1 MSQTYDDEIDLFELF
16 QVLWDGKRLISAF
29 VLLAFLLGGGLILFK
44 DKVYESRVVYS
55 IDTIPPFFSDSKAL
69 TDFQKKFYSID
80 VFEEWKK
87 NKDNISLVFE
97 DFSKTEV
104 TDGFVLSKEEGET
117 LAVINDSASIAVIK
131 DSASILV
138 KSNQLPVLND
148 FYNYADYIN
157 LLLKDE
163 YASRANDELKII
175 ETRFKDLSS
184 AESSIV
190 QTVLSIDRYIASAE
204 KGDNV
209 LSIERPSVPKKV
221 SPKSSLILALSLVLG
236 GFIGAAYV
244 LIMNAIKTRRE
255 QLAKA

>member
-16 QVLWDGKRLISAF
+16 QVLWGGKWLISTF
-29 VLLAFLLGGGLILFK
+29 VVLAFLLGGGFILSK
-44 DKVYESRVVYS
+44 DKAYESKVVYS
-55 IDTIPPFFSDSKAL
+55 IDNIPPFYNDNKAS

-80 VFEEWKK
+80 VFNEWKK
-87 NKDNISLVFE
+87 SNENTSLVFE

-104 TDGFVLSKEEGET
+104 IDGFVLSKDDGAT
-117 LAVINDSASIAVIK
+117 LAVIK

-138 KSNQLPVLND
+138 KSNQLPILND
-148 FYNYADYIN
+148 FYKYAEHIN
-157 LLLKDE
+157 VLLKVE
-163 YASRANDELKII
+163 YVSRAKDELKII

-184 AESSIV
+184 ADSSVV

-204 KGDNV
+204 NGDNA
-209 LSIERPSVPKKV
+209 LSVQRPSVPKKV
-221 SPKSSLILALSLVLG
+221 APKSSLILALSLVLG

>member
-16 QVLWDGKRLISAF
+16 QVLWGGKWLISTF
-29 VLLAFLLGGGLILFK
+29 VVLAFLLGGGFILSK
-44 DKVYESRVVYS
+44 DKAYESKVVYS
-55 IDTIPPFFSDSKAL
+55 IDNIPPFYNDNKAS

-80 VFEEWKK
+80 VFNEWKK
-87 NKDNISLVFE
+87 SNENTSLVFK

-104 TDGFVLSKEEGET
+104 IDGFVLSKDEGAT
-117 LAVINDSASIAVIK
+117 LAVIK

-138 KSNQLPVLND
+138 KSNQLPILND
-148 FYNYADYIN
+148 FYEYAEHIN
-157 LLLKDE
+157 VLLKVE
-163 YASRANDELKII
+163 YVSRAKDELKII

-184 AESSIV
+184 ADSSVV
-190 QTVLSIDRYIASAE
+190 QTVLSIDRYIVSAE
-204 KGDNV
+204 NGDNV
-209 LSIERPSVPKKV
+209 LSLQRPSVPKKV
-221 SPKSSLILALSLVLG
+221 APKSSPILALSLVLG

>member
-16 QVLWDGKRLISAF
+16 QVLWGGKWLISTF
-29 VLLAFLLGGGLILFK
+29 VVLAFLLGGGFIILN
-44 DKVYESRVVYS
+44 DKVYESKLVYS
-55 IDTIPPFFSDSKAL
+55 VDTIPPFYGGAKAL
-69 TDFQKKFYSID
+69 SDFHKKFYSID
-80 VFEEWKK
+80 VFKQWKET
-87 NKDNISLVFE
+87 KDNTSLVFD

-104 TDGFVLSKEEGET
+104 IDGFVLTKGEDKP
-117 LAVINDSASIAVIK
+117 LAVIK

-138 KSNQLPVLND
+138 KSNQLLILND
-148 FYNYADYIN
+148 FYNYAEYIN
-157 LLLKDE
+157 FLLKDE
-163 YASRANDELKII
+163 YVSRANDELKII

-184 AESSIV
+184 AESSII

-221 SPKSSLILALSLVLG
+221 APKSSLILALSLVLG

>member
-16 QVLWDGKRLISAF
+16 QVLWGGKWLISTF
-29 VLLAFLLGGGLILFK
+29 VVLAFLLGGGFILSK
-44 DKVYESRVVYS
+44 DKAYESKVVYS
-55 IDTIPPFFSDSKAL
+55 IDNIPPFYNDDKAS

-80 VFEEWKK
+80 VFNEWKK
-87 NKDNISLVFE
+87 SNENTSLVFK

-104 TDGFVLSKEEGET
+104 IDGFVLSKDEGAT
-117 LAVINDSASIAVIK
+117 LAVIK

-138 KSNQLPVLND
+138 KSNQLPILND
-148 FYNYADYIN
+148 FYEYAEHIN
-157 LLLKDE
+157 VLLKVE
-163 YASRANDELKII
+163 YVSRAKDELKMI

-184 AESSIV
+184 ADTSVV
-190 QTVLSIDRYIASAE
+190 QTVLSIDRYIVSAE
-204 KGDNV
+204 SGDNV
-209 LSIERPSVPKKV
+209 LSVQRPSVPKKV
-221 SPKSSLILALSLVLG
+221 APKSSLILALSLVLG

>member
-16 QVLWDGKRLISAF
+16 QVLWNGKWLISAF
-29 VLLAFLLGGGLILFK
+29 VALAFLVGGGFILSK
-44 DKVYESRVVYS
+44 DKVYESKVVYS
-55 IDTIPPFFSDSKAL
+55 IDTIPPFYSGDKAS

-80 VFEEWKK
+80 VFKEWKK
-87 NKDNISLVFE
+87 NKDNTSLLFD

-104 TDGFVLSKEEGET
+104 IDGFVLTKDEDEP
-117 LAVINDSASIAVIK
+117 LAVIK

-138 KSNQLPVLND
+138 KSNQLPILNE
-148 FYNYADYIN
+148 FYNYAEYIN
-157 LLLKDE
+157 LLLRNE
-163 YASRANDELKII
+163 YVSRANDELKII

-184 AESSIV
+184 AESSII

-209 LSIERPSVPKKV
+209 LSIERPSTPKKV
-221 SPKSSLILALSLVLG
+221 APKSSLILALSLVLG

>member
-16 QVLWDGKRLISAF
+16 QVLWDGKWLISAF
-29 VLLAFLLGGGLILFK
+29 VVLAFLLGGGFILSK
-44 DKVYESRVVYS
+44 DKVYESKVVYS
-55 IDTIPPFFSDSKAL
+55 VEAIPPFYSGGKAS

-80 VFEEWKK
+80 VFKEWKK
-87 NKDNISLVFE
+87 NKDNTSLVFE

-104 TDGFVLSKEEGET
+104 IDGFILSKNEDEK
-117 LAVINDSASIAVIK
+117 LAILK

-138 KSNQLPVLND
+138 KSNQLPILND
-148 FYNYADYIN
+148 FYNYAEYIN

-163 YASRANDELKII
+163 YVSRANDELKII
-175 ETRFKDLSS
+175 ETRFNDLKS

-190 QTVLSIDRYIASAE
+190 QTVLSIDRYIATAE
-204 KGDNV
+204 QGENV

-221 SPKSSLILALSLVLG
+221 APKSSLILALSFVLG
-236 GFIGAAYV
+236 SFIGAAYV

>member
-1 MSQTYDDEIDLFELF
+1 MSQTHDEIDLFELF
-16 QVLWDGKRLISAF
+16 QVLWGGKWIISTF
-29 VLLAFLLGGGLILFK
+29 VVLAFLLGGGFILVK
-44 DKVYESRVVYS
+44 DKVYESKVVYS
-55 IDTIPPFFSDSKAL
+55 IDTIPPFYGGGKASS
-69 TDFQKKFYSID
+69 DFQKKFYSID
-80 VFEEWKK
+80 VFKEWKK
-87 NKDNISLVFE
+87 NNDNTSLVFD

-104 TDGFVLSKEEGET
+104 IDGFVLSKDEDDT
-117 LAVINDSASIAVIK
+117 LAVLK

-138 KSNQLPVLND
+138 KSNQLPILND
-148 FYNYADYIN
+148 FFNYAEYIN

-163 YASRANDELKII
+163 YVSRANDELKII

-184 AESSIV
+184 AESSII

-204 KGDNV
+204 NGDNV
-209 LSIERPSVPKKV
+209 LSIERPTAPKKV
-221 SPKSSLILALSLVLG
+221 APKSSLILALSLVLG

>member
-16 QVLWDGKRLISAF
+16 QVLWGGKWLISTF
-29 VLLAFLLGGGLILFK
+29 VVLAFLLGGGFILSK
-44 DKVYESRVVYS
+44 DKAYESKVVYS
-55 IDTIPPFFSDSKAL
+55 IDNIPPFYNDNKAS

-80 VFEEWKK
+80 VFNEWKK
-87 NKDNISLVFE
+87 NKDNTSLLFD

-104 TDGFVLSKEEGET
+104 LDGFVLTKDEDEP
-117 LAVINDSASIAVIK
+117 LAVIK
-131 DSASILV
+131 DSTSILV
-138 KSNQLPVLND
+138 KSNQLPLLND
-148 FYNYADYIN
+148 FYNYAEYIN

-163 YASRANDELKII
+163 YLSRANDELKII

-184 AESSIV
+184 ADSSVV
-190 QTVLSIDRYIASAE
+190 QTVLSIDRYIVSAE
-204 KGDNV
+204 NGDNV
-209 LSIERPSVPKKV
+209 LSLQPPSVPKKV
-221 SPKSSLILALSLVLG
+221 APKSSLILALSLVLG

>member
-29 VLLAFLLGGGLILFK
+29 VVLAFLLGGGFILSK
-44 DKVYESRVVYS
+44 DKVYESNLVYS
-55 IDTIPPFFSDSKAL
+55 IDTIPPFYDGGKASS
-69 TDFQKKFYSID
+69 DFQKKFYSID
-80 VFEEWKK
+80 VFNEWKK
-87 NKDNISLVFE
+87 SNENTSLVFK

-104 TDGFVLSKEEGET
+104 IDGFVLSKDEGAT
-117 LAVINDSASIAVIK
+117 LAVIK

-138 KSNQLPVLND
+138 KSNQLPILND
-148 FYNYADYIN
+148 FYEYAEHIN
-157 LLLKDE
+157 VLLKVE
-163 YASRANDELKII
+163 YVSRAKDELKII

-184 AESSIV
+184 ADSSVV
-190 QTVLSIDRYIASAE
+190 QTVLSIDRYIVSAE
-204 KGDNV
+204 NGDNV
-209 LSIERPSVPKKV
+209 LSLQRPSVPKKV
-221 SPKSSLILALSLVLG
+221 APKSSLILALSLVLG

>member
-1 MSQTYDDEIDLFELF
+1 MSQTHDEIDLFELF
-16 QVLWDGKRLISAF
+16 QVLWGGKWIISTF
-29 VLLAFLLGGGLILFK
+29 VVLAFLLGGGFILVK
-44 DKVYESRVVYS
+44 DKVYESKVVYS
-55 IDTIPPFFSDSKAL
+55 IDTIPPFYGGGKASS
-69 TDFQKKFYSID
+69 DFQKKFYLID
-80 VFEEWKK
+80 VFKEWKK
-87 NKDNISLVFE
+87 NNDNTSLVFD

-104 TDGFVLSKEEGET
+104 IDGFVLSKDEGDT
-117 LAVINDSASIAVIK
+117 LAVLK

-138 KSNQLPVLND
+138 KSNQLPILND
-148 FYNYADYIN
+148 FFNYAEYIN

-163 YASRANDELKII
+163 YVSRANDELKII

-184 AESSIV
+184 AESSII

-204 KGDNV
+204 NGDNV
-209 LSIERPSVPKKV
+209 LSIERPTAPKKV
-221 SPKSSLILALSLVLG
+221 APKSSLILALSLVLG

>member
-16 QVLWDGKRLISAF
+16 QVLWNGKWLISAF
-29 VLLAFLLGGGLILFK
+29 VALAFLLGGGFILSK
-44 DKVYESRVVYS
+44 DKVYESKVVYS
-55 IDTIPPFFSDSKAL
+55 IDTIPPFYSGDKAS

-80 VFEEWKK
+80 VFKEWKK
-87 NKDNISLVFE
+87 NKDNTSLLFD

-104 TDGFVLSKEEGET
+104 IDGFVLTKDEDEP
-117 LAVINDSASIAVIK
+117 LAVIK

-138 KSNQLPVLND
+138 KSNQLSILND
-148 FYNYADYIN
+148 FYNYAEYIN

-163 YASRANDELKII
+163 YVSRANDELKII
-175 ETRFKDLSS
+175 ETRFKDLTL

-209 LSIERPSVPKKV
+209 LSIERPSTPKKV
-221 SPKSSLILALSLVLG
+221 APKSSLILALSLVLG

>member
-16 QVLWDGKRLISAF
+16 QVLWGGKWLISTF
-29 VLLAFLLGGGLILFK
+29 VVLAFLLGGGFILST
-44 DKVYESRVVYS
+44 DKAYESKLVYA
-55 IDTIPPFFSDSKAL
+55 IDNIPPFYNDDKAS

-80 VFEEWKK
+80 VFNEWKK
-87 NKDNISLVFE
+87 SNENTSLVFK

-104 TDGFVLSKEEGET
+104 IDGFVLSKDEGAT
-117 LAVINDSASIAVIK
+117 LAVIK

-138 KSNQLPVLND
+138 KSNQLPILND
-148 FYNYADYIN
+148 FYEYAEHIN
-157 LLLKDE
+157 VLLKVE
-163 YASRANDELKII
+163 YVSRAKDELKII

-184 AESSIV
+184 ADSSVV
-190 QTVLSIDRYIASAE
+190 QTVLSIDRYIVSAE
-204 KGDNV
+204 SGDNV
-209 LSIERPSVPKKV
+209 LSVQRPSVPKKV
-221 SPKSSLILALSLVLG
+221 APKSSLILALSLVLG

>member
-16 QVLWDGKRLISAF
+16 QVLWDGKWLISTF
-29 VLLAFLLGGGLILFK
+29 VVLAFLLGNGFILYK
-44 DKVYESRVVYS
+44 DKVYESKVVYS
-55 IDTIPPFFSDSKAL
+55 IDTIPPFYSGGKASS
-69 TDFQKKFYSID
+69 DFQKKFYSID
-80 VFEEWKK
+80 VFKEWKK
-87 NKDNISLVFE
+87 NKDDSPLVFD

-104 TDGFVLSKEEGET
+104 IDGFVLSKDENEP
-117 LAVINDSASIAVIK
+117 LAVIK

-138 KSNQLPVLND
+138 KSNQLPILND
-148 FYNYADYIN
+148 FYNYAEYIN

-163 YASRANDELKII
+163 YVSRANDELKII

-184 AESSIV
+184 AESSII

-204 KGDNV
+204 NGDNV
-209 LSIERPSVPKKV
+209 LSIERPTAPKKV
-221 SPKSSLILALSLVLG
+221 APKSSLILALSLVLG

>member
-16 QVLWDGKRLISAF
+16 QVLWGGKWLISTF
-29 VLLAFLLGGGLILFK
+29 VVLAFLLGGGFILST
-44 DKVYESRVVYS
+44 DKAYESKLVYS
-55 IDTIPPFFSDSKAL
+55 IDNIPPFYNDDKAS

-80 VFEEWKK
+80 VFNEWKK
-87 NKDNISLVFE
+87 SNENTSLVFK

-104 TDGFVLSKEEGET
+104 IDGFVLSKDEGAT
-117 LAVINDSASIAVIK
+117 LAVIK

-138 KSNQLPVLND
+138 KSNQLPILND
-148 FYNYADYIN
+148 FYEYAEHIN
-157 LLLKDE
+157 VLLKVE
-163 YASRANDELKII
+163 YVSRAKDELKMI

-184 AESSIV
+184 ADTSVV
-190 QTVLSIDRYIASAE
+190 QTVLSIDRYIVSAE
-204 KGDNV
+204 SGDNV
-209 LSIERPSVPKKV
+209 LSVQRPSVPKKV
-221 SPKSSLILALSLVLG
+221 APKSSLILALSLVLG

>member
-16 QVLWDGKRLISAF
+16 QVLWDRKWLISTF
-29 VLLAFLLGGGLILFK
+29 VVLAFLLGNGFILFK
-44 DKVYESRVVYS
+44 DKVYESEVVYFV
-55 IDTIPPFFSDSKAL
+55 DTIPPFYSGNKAS

-80 VFEEWKK
+80 VFKEWKK
-87 NKDNISLVFE
+87 NKNNISLVFE

-104 TDGFVLSKEEGET
+104 IDGFVMSKDKDET
-117 LAVINDSASIAVIK
+117 LAVIK

-138 KSNQLPVLND
+138 KSNQLPILND
-148 FYNYADYIN
+148 FYNYAEHIN

-163 YASRANDELKII
+163 YLSRSNDELKII

-184 AESSIV
+184 AESNIV

-204 KGDNV
+204 KGENV

-221 SPKSSLILALSLVLG
+221 APKSSLILALSLVLG
-236 GFIGAAYV
+236 GFMGAAYV

-255 QLAKA
+255 PLAKA

>member
-16 QVLWDGKRLISAF
+16 QVLWDGKWLISTF
-29 VLLAFLLGGGLILFK
+29 VVLAFLLGGGFILSK
-44 DKVYESRVVYS
+44 DKVYESKVVYS
-55 IDTIPPFFSDSKAL
+55 IDTIPPFYGGGKASS
-69 TDFQKKFYSID
+69 DFQKKFYSIE
-80 VFEEWKK
+80 VFKEWKK
-87 NKDNISLVFE
+87 NKDDSSLVFD

-104 TDGFVLSKEEGET
+104 IDGFVLSKDENEP
-117 LAVINDSASIAVIK
+117 LAVIK

-138 KSNQLPVLND
+138 KSNQLPILND
-148 FYNYADYIN
+148 FYNYAEYIN

-163 YASRANDELKII
+163 YVSRANDELKII

-184 AESSIV
+184 AESSII

-204 KGDNV
+204 NGDNV
-209 LSIERPSVPKKV
+209 LSIERPSAPKKV
-221 SPKSSLILALSLVLG
+221 APKSSLILALSLVLG

-244 LIMNAIKTRRE
+244 LIMNAIKTRKE

>member
-16 QVLWDGKRLISAF
+16 QVLWGGKWLISTF
-29 VLLAFLLGGGLILFK
+29 VVLAFLLGGGFILSK
-44 DKVYESRVVYS
+44 DKAYESKVVYS
-55 IDTIPPFFSDSKAL
+55 IDNIPPFYNDDKAS

-80 VFEEWKK
+80 VFNEWKK
-87 NKDNISLVFE
+87 SNENTSLVFK

-104 TDGFVLSKEEGET
+104 IDGFVMSKDEGAT
-117 LAVINDSASIAVIK
+117 LAVIK

-138 KSNQLPVLND
+138 KSNQLPILND
-148 FYNYADYIN
+148 FYEYAEHIN
-157 LLLKDE
+157 VLLKVE
-163 YASRANDELKII
+163 YVSRAKDELKII

-184 AESSIV
+184 ADSSVV
-190 QTVLSIDRYIASAE
+190 QTVLSIDRYIVSAE
-204 KGDNV
+204 NGDNV
-209 LSIERPSVPKKV
+209 LSVQRPSVPKKV
-221 SPKSSLILALSLVLG
+221 APKSSLILALSLVLG

>member
-16 QVLWDGKRLISAF
+16 QVLWGGKWLISTF
-29 VLLAFLLGGGLILFK
+29 VVLAFLLGGGFILSK
-44 DKVYESRVVYS
+44 DKAYESKVVYS
-55 IDTIPPFFSDSKAL
+55 IDNIPPFYNDDKAS

-80 VFEEWKK
+80 VFNEWKK
-87 NKDNISLVFE
+87 SNENTSLVFK

-104 TDGFVLSKEEGET
+104 IDGFVLSKDEDAT
-117 LAVINDSASIAVIK
+117 LAVIK

-138 KSNQLPVLND
+138 KSNQLPILND
-148 FYNYADYIN
+148 FYEYAEHIN
-157 LLLKDE
+157 VLLKVE
-163 YASRANDELKII
+163 YVSRAKDELKII

-184 AESSIV
+184 ADSSVV
-190 QTVLSIDRYIASAE
+190 QTVLSIDRYIVSAE
-204 KGDNV
+204 SGDNV
-209 LSIERPSVPKKV
+209 LSVQRPSVPKKV
-221 SPKSSLILALSLVLG
+221 APKSSLILALSLVLG

>member
-55 IDTIPPFFSDSKAL
+55 IDTIPPFYSDSKAL

-104 TDGFVLSKEEGET
+104 TDGFVLSKDERET
-117 LAVINDSASIAVIK
+117 LAVIK

-148 FYNYADYIN
+148 FYNYAEYIN

-255 QLAKA
+255 PLAKA

>member
-16 QVLWDGKRLISAF
+16 QVLWGGKWLISTF
-29 VLLAFLLGGGLILFK
+29 VVLAFLLGGGFILSK
-44 DKVYESRVVYS
+44 DKAYESKVVYS
-55 IDTIPPFFSDSKAL
+55 IDNIPPFYNDNKAS

-80 VFEEWKK
+80 VFNEWKK
-87 NKDNISLVFE
+87 SNENTSLVFK

-104 TDGFVLSKEEGET
+104 IDGFVLSKDERET
-117 LAVINDSASIAVIK
+117 LAVIK

-138 KSNQLPVLND
+138 KSNQLPILND
-148 FYNYADYIN
+148 FYKYAEHIN
-157 LLLKDE
+157 VLLKVE
-163 YASRANDELKII
+163 YVSRAKDELKII

-184 AESSIV
+184 ADSSVV
-190 QTVLSIDRYIASAE
+190 QTVLSIDRYIVSAE
-204 KGDNV
+204 NGDNV
-209 LSIERPSVPKKV
+209 LSLQRPSVPKKV
-221 SPKSSLILALSLVLG
+221 APKSSLILALSLVLG

>member
-16 QVLWDGKRLISAF
+16 QVLWVGKWLISTF
-29 VLLAFLLGGGLILFK
+29 VVLAFLLGGGFILSK
-44 DKVYESRVVYS
+44 DKVYESKLVYS
-55 IDTIPPFFSDSKAL
+55 IDTIPPFYGDGKASS
-69 TDFQKKFYSID
+69 DFQKKFYSID
-80 VFEEWKK
+80 VFKEWKK
-87 NKDNISLVFE
+87 NKDNTSLVFD
-97 DFSKTEV
+97 DFSKTV
-104 TDGFVLSKEEGET
+104 VIDGFVMTKGENEP
-117 LAVINDSASIAVIK
+117 LAVIK

-138 KSNQLPVLND
+138 KSNQLPILND
-148 FYNYADYIN
+148 FYNYAEYIN

-163 YASRANDELKII
+163 YVSRANDELKII

-184 AESSIV
+184 AESSII

-209 LSIERPSVPKKV
+209 LSIERPSAPKKV
-221 SPKSSLILALSLVLG
+221 APKSSLILALSLVLG

-244 LIMNAIKTRRE
+244 LMMNAIKTRRE